1 MQIGLVEYSE
11 FVLSYNKK
19 ITDRIAARSFPT
31 NEQLLLGGVLNISG
45 NLSKEKTYQ

>member
-19 ITDRIAARSFPT
+19 ITDRIAARNFPT
-31 NEQLLLGGVLNISG
+31 NDQLLLDGTLNISS
-45 NLSKEKTYQ
+45 NLSEEKTYQ

>member
-1 MQIGLVEYSE
+1 MQIGLVKYSE

-19 ITDRIAARSFPT
+19 ITDRIAVRSFPT